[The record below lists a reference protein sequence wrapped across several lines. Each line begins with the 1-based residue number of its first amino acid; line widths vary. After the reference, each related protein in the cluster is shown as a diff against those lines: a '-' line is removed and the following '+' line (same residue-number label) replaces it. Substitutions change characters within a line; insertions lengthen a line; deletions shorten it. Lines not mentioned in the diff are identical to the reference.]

1 MSHIASLVRNYLGV
15 VTPVF
20 SRFIVHTCV
29 CTLQLLN
36 FRLVFLNGDQT
47 VYAIPSVM
55 SSVYFSGS
63 FKIDF
68 LSTFPFDRVFVATVG
83 MGMSLASLRLL
94 RFVRLFRL
102 LKLFRFLKFRQYMRK
117 MQMAV
122 VASPYVV
129 EASSL
134 TCTTLCCSLGIRL
147 LWGSIPSLC
156 PN

>member
-1 MSHIASLVRNYLGV
+1 MHAY
-15 VTPVF
+15 
-20 SRFIVHTCV
+20 V

-36 FRLVFLNGDQT
+36 VRLVFLNGDQT

-68 LSTFPFDRVFVATVG
+68 LSTFPFDRLFVATAG

-129 EASSL
+129 EV
-134 TCTTLCCSLGIRL
+134 LCLRL
-147 LWGSIPSLC
+147 LTQACAALLAYV
-156 PN
+156 